1 MTNIRVVGVPEHFNL
16 PWHLCI
22 NDQSFHHESIK
33 VIWQDVPEGTGK
45 MCEMLRQNEADLAII
60 LTEGIIKDIQKGNDS
75 KIIQKY
81 VESPLIWGVHVSGD
95 SKYSHADEILSKHF
109 AISRLGS
116 GSHLMSYVYANQKK
130 WLKDELSFEI
140 VNNIQGASEALNN
153 KQANLFL
160 WEKIMTKP
168 LVDKGLMKKIDEC
181 PTPWPCFSIA
191 VRTDFLENNKAA
203 IKSLLRII
211 NQKTILF
218 KDIPNIIDIISEKY
232 QLKKND
238 VKLWLKDTEWSQEN
252 FTNKQFDKIQEDLL
266 VYHVIEQKTKFQ
278 DIVINV

>member
-1 MTNIRVVGVPEHFNL
+1 MTNIRIVGVPEHFNL

-22 NDQSFHHESIK
+22 KDQSFDHEGIK

-45 MCEMLRQNEADLAII
+45 MCEMLKQDETDVAII
-60 LTEGIIKDIQKGNDS
+60 LTEGIVKDIQKGNDS

-81 VESPLIWGVHVSGD
+81 VESPLIWGVHVCGE
-95 SKYSHADEILSKHF
+95 SKYNNTDEILPKHF

-130 WLKDELSFEI
+130 WLNDELSFEI
-140 VNNIQGASEALNN
+140 VNNIQGAAEALKN
-153 KQANLFL
+153 KKANLFL
-160 WEKIMTKP
+160 WEKFMTKP
-168 LVDKGLMKKIDEC
+168 LVDNGLMKRLDEC

-191 VRTDFLENNKAA
+191 VRTDFLEKNKPV

-211 NQKTILF
+211 NQKTLLF
-218 KDIPNIIDIISEKY
+218 KDIPNIIGIISEKY

-252 FTNKQFDKIQEDLL
+252 FTKKQFNKIQADLL
-266 VYHVIEQKTKFQ
+266 NYHVIEQKSKFQ